1 MTGEL
6 EKFNKKHFYV
16 RKGIIKKDQNIAKHK
31 IVKNTH
37 HME

>member
-6 EKFNKKHFYV
+6 EKFDKKYFYV

-31 IVKNTH
+31 ILQSTKL
-37 HME
+37 